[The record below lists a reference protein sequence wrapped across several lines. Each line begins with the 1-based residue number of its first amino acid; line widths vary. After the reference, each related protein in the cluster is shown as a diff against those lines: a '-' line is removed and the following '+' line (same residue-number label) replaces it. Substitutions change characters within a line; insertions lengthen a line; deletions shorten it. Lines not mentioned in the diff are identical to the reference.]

1 MSGGIEGM
9 NTPLP
14 RHHKN
19 PMKTASLLSNNPPPA
34 SLFEL
39 AARMDGSAPAGPPY
53 LDPKVNGATFAA
65 LRQEAEHSTTQAD
78 LPKRRD
84 AWLEPRLTFLTDTIR
99 AAAIRRT
106 LQRKLEANE
115 VFRPEF

>member
-1 MSGGIEGM
+1 
-9 NTPLP
+9 
-14 RHHKN
+14 
-19 PMKTASLLSNNPPPA
+19 MKTASQLTSNPPTT

-39 AARMDGSAPAGPPY
+39 AARMDVSAPASPPQTT
-53 LDPKVNGATFAA
+53 PGVSEATFAT
-65 LRQEAEHSTTQAD
+65 LRQEAEQATA
-78 LPKRRD
+78 PVEPAKRPE
-84 AWLEPRLTFLTDTIR
+84 AWSNARLTFPMDTIR